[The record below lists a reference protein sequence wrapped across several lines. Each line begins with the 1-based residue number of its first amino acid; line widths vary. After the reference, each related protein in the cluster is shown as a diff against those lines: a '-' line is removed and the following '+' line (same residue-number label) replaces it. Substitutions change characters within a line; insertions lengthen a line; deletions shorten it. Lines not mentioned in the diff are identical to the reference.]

1 MKILMI
7 LGHDFLHPRIDPRPY
22 KEAKSLIEH
31 GHDVFLV
38 CWAADFTGDGRE
50 IKNLQRIE
58 EFEGIKIIRVFQ
70 TLSSPKSTVL
80 VRGLQQLIAMKKM
93 GKKVTELKPDVIHCH
108 DLNTLLSGAMAKK
121 KLGVPLIYD
130 SHEDYPG
137 MLAPKSIILSK
148 LASIFENLLLKY
160 VDWVITVSEELVKK
174 FKKHKQINAVAIYNS
189 RMLNEIFQKKETK
202 ELKKELNISG
212 DDFIVGYIG
221 ALSKKRGIDNLIKS
235 IKYIDDKKIK
245 VLIVGGPE
253 NEVKN
258 LRALAEKEDAMDKVI
273 LTGHIPYFK
282 VIPYFSLLNVGTVL
296 FQPLPNH
303 LIAAPNKLFEYMGA
317 GLPLI
322 VSDFPEMKRIV
333 VGESV
338 CGIAVDP
345 TNPEKIAGVIT
356 YILEHPKDA
365 NKMGENGRR
374 AVEEKYSWEKMDAKL
389 IKVYNEVSP

>member
-1 MKILMI
+1 MKICMI
-7 LGHDFLHPRIDPRPY
+7 LGHDFLHPRMDPRPY
-22 KEAKSLIEH
+22 KEAKSLIKY
-31 GHDVFLV
+31 GYNVFLV
-38 CWAADFTGDGRE
+38 CWAADFTGEGRDL
-50 IKNLQRIE
+50 KNISQIE
-58 EFEGIKIIRVFQ
+58 EFEGIKILRVFQ
-70 TLSSPKSTVL
+70 TLSSPKSTMV

-93 GKKVTELKPDVIHCH
+93 GEKVTELKPDVIHCH

-121 KLGVPLIYD
+121 KLAVPLIYD

-137 MLAPKSIILSK
+137 MLAPKSIVISK
-148 LASIFENLLLKY
+148 FASIFENLLLKY

-202 ELKKELNISG
+202 ELKKELNISD
-212 DDFIVGYIG
+212 DDFIIGYIG

-235 IKYIDDKKIK
+235 IKYIDDKNAK

-253 NEVKN
+253 NEVKT

-273 LTGHIPYFK
+273 LTGHIPYFE

-303 LIAAPNKLFEYMGA
+303 LIAAPNKLFEYMSA

-333 VGESV
+333 VDESG
-338 CGIAVDP
+338 CGTAVDP
-345 TNPEKIAGVIT
+345 TNPEKIAGAIT
-356 YILEHPKDA
+356 YILEHPKGA

-374 AVEEKYSWEKMDAKL
+374 AVEEKYSWERMDAKL
-389 IKVYNEVSP
+389 IKVYNEVLP